1 MFHTTRALKIGLKMS
16 YFKWDYARLSG
27 VTVKRKIVTSK
38 VTHIMNESF
47 SENEWD
53 KTCTMY
59 SLHC

>member
-27 VTVKRKIVTSK
+27 VAVKRKIVTSK